1 MQQNTYVGC
10 LVPLDDAAPPESPAS
25 PVLPPSGGGP
35 LPESCPLVYGD
46 PTDSVV
52 YTIEHVSTVTHVEV
66 CGIDERT
73 SVHCSNVH
81 NSDARAGIEHTNR
94 VGNKCVLHKWYTQIL
109 TVGDAYLL

>member
-10 LVPLDDAAPPESPAS
+10 LVPLDDAAPPEAPAS

-52 YTIEHVSTVTHVEV
+52 YTIEHVSTVTHVEIHD
-66 CGIDERT
+66 IDERT
-73 SVHCSNVH
+73 SVHWSNAR
-81 NSDARAGIEHTNR
+81 NSDACADIEHNNR
-94 VGNKCVLHKWYTQIL
+94 VCN
-109 TVGDAYLL
+109 